1 MNKFTI
7 PKGHAFDDYYIIFKR
22 ARSEDTL
29 KVMVNKQIREV
40 EKKFANDKNV
50 SVDQIKMEIWRAE
63 DQRQTD
69 FTSNKH
75 SVDAQIALLNR
86 NKPVEI
92 ERYDPQKEFS
102 KALNAIANN
111 H

>member
-1 MNKFTI
+1 MSKFSI
-7 PKGHAFDDYYIIFKR
+7 PQGHACNDYYIIFKR

-69 FTSNKH
+69 FTTDKH
-75 SVDAQIALLNR
+75 AVDAQIELLNR
-86 NKPVEI
+86 NKPI
-92 ERYDPQKEFS
+92 EAEKYDPQKEFS
-102 KALNAIANN
+102 KALNALSNN

>member
-1 MNKFTI
+1 MNKFSI
-7 PKGHAFDDYYIIFKR
+7 PKGHAVDDYYVIFKR

-40 EKKFANDKNV
+40 EKKFANDPTV
-50 SVDQIKMEIWRAE
+50 SINQIKMEIWRAE

-75 SVDAQIALLNR
+75 AVDAQIELINR
-86 NKPVEI
+86 NKPVESGK
-92 ERYDPQKEFS
+92 YDPQKEFA
-102 KALNAIANN
+102 KALSALSNN

>member
-1 MNKFTI
+1 MNKLSI
-7 PKGHAFDDYYIIFKR
+7 PTGHTYDDYYMVFKR

-29 KVMVNKQIREV
+29 KVMVNKQIREL
-40 EKKFANDKNV
+40 EKKFANDPNV
-50 SVDQIKMEIWRAE
+50 SINQIKMEIWRAE

-75 SVDAQIALLNR
+75 AVDAQIELLNR
-86 NKPVEI
+86 NKPVEQAK
-92 ERYDPQKEFS
+92 YDPQKEFA
-102 KALNAIANN
+102 KALSAISNN